1 MKFTLTY
8 LSPER
13 KCHLRDD
20 LKNSKHILYWFVLG
34 GYIMECCGNPWNS
47 ECENRN
53 IVVYILFEGK
63 KRAICRRCWGK
74 IAKEDSEW

>member
-1 MKFTLTY
+1 
-8 LSPER
+8 
-13 KCHLRDD
+13 
-20 LKNSKHILYWFVLG
+20 
-34 GYIMECCGNPWNS
+34 MECCGNPWNS

-53 IVVYILFEGK
+53 IIVYILFEGK